1 VTEVVWLTSSYPW
14 PGDTVSGIFFR
25 TQAQALARAGLSLGV
40 VAPIPAVPW
49 PLNHARRKWRNHALA
64 PRTQQD
70 GDVSIARPRFP
81 NVPGQPSWARP
92 DRFIA
97 GAAWRTREQWLGA
110 RLVHGHYSIIGL
122 AAERLAAR
130 AGVPYVLTFHGGD
143 INWWPDLHP
152 ERREDLKACIR
163 GAAAVYTVSGAL
175 KTIVGDLAGVDA
187 FHLPLGVNHRAID
200 QAALPRLEARRALGL
215 PEDRIMVL
223 FVGRVV
229 PVKGVPEL
237 VSAVLELGDPFTTV
251 LVGPGHLT
259 GLGMDDPRARGR
271 LVYAGAQPHDQV
283 IRYMAAADVLVLP
296 SYGEGLPTVLVEAGS
311 LALPVIA
318 SSVGGIPEILG
329 DGRGTILPEVSAEAV
344 RDALS
349 AYATSQDAA
358 RAAGERLRAH
368 VLSEYDV
375 DVNAARLLASYRSI
389 IDNRTY

>member
-1 VTEVVWLTSSYPW
+1 MTEVVWLTSSYPW

-25 TQAQALARAGLSLGV
+25 TQAQALVRAGLSLEV

-49 PLNHARRKWRNHALA
+49 PLNHARRKWRNHSLA
-64 PRTQQD
+64 PREQRD
-70 GDVSIARPRFP
+70 GDISISRPRFP

-92 DRFIA
+92 DRFISD
-97 GAAWRTREQWLGA
+97 AAWRTRGQWQGA

-175 KTIVGDLAGVDA
+175 ATLVRSLAGVEA
-187 FHLPLGVNHRAID
+187 FHLPLGVDHRDIGE
-200 QAALPRLEARRALGL
+200 AALPRQEARRALGL
-215 PEDRIMVL
+215 PDDRIIVL

-237 VSAVLELGDPFTTV
+237 VSAALELGDPFTTI
-251 LVGPGHLT
+251 LVGPGHLA
-259 GLGMDDPRARGR
+259 GLGTDDPRSKGR
-271 LVYAGAQPHDQV
+271 LVYAGAQPHGEV
-283 IRYMAAADVLVLP
+283 IRYMSAADVLVLP
-296 SYGEGLPTVLVEAGS
+296 SYGEGLPTVVVEAGS

-329 DGRGTILPEVSAEAV
+329 EGRGTILPEVSVGAV
-344 RDALS
+344 RDALAAFAAS
-349 AYATSQDAA
+349 PDAA

-368 VLSEYDV
+368 VLSQYDV
-375 DVNAARLLASYRSI
+375 DVNAARLLASYRSV
-389 IDNRTY
+389 IDART